1 MVAHVIRRHILGK
14 RKYKWPSKRR
24 LILNV
29 TFEIFMILNVE
40 VRHCRLLGSK
50 LFNSIESYVVS
61 CSRNTQ
67 VTFEENQD

>member
-29 TFEIFMILNVE
+29 TFEIFIWFLMW
-40 VRHCRLLGSK
+40 K
-50 LFNSIESYVVS
+50 LDIVV
-61 CSRNTQ
+61 C
-67 VTFEENQD
+67 